1 MIGTLVVNDIKL
13 FFRNRFFAIITGM
26 ALILYIVIFFL
37 LPDKVEESV
46 GLAFYVEDLE
56 AATSLSQLI
65 AEKEVL
71 THFDSE
77 AEMLA
82 ALEDTDD
89 FFVGISVPA
98 ESAQAIARGEQV
110 TLNAFY
116 ASGVPVEAKQM
127 YHDMLLLLANASDP
141 VLFGGLS
148 HFEETKVV
156 LGYDPTGQ
164 PLSIQDRFV
173 PLFLLAI
180 VITEVLGL
188 ATLIVREIESGTVRA
203 LVTGPLRLYE
213 FFAGK
218 VVVGLV
224 LTLGQVLL
232 LIVIM
237 GKIGT
242 SPLLLLTTLLLGSLL
257 IVGVAFFI
265 AAISKNNMSVMAW
278 GTMIMILF
286 LIPVLAIM
294 APGLASGWM
303 EVVPSYY
310 FADALHRILNF
321 DAGWEE
327 VSRQLTL
334 LTVIGLGTLIIGSAV
349 LRKRF

>member
-1 MIGTLVVNDIKL
+1 MIGLLVVNDVKL
-13 FFRNRFFAIITGM
+13 FFRNRFFAVITGM
-26 ALILYIVIFFL
+26 ALILYIVIFYL
-37 LPDKVEESV
+37 LPDKVGESV
-46 GLAFYVEDLE
+46 GVAFYVEDLE
-56 AATSLSQLI
+56 AAASFSQYI
-65 AEKEVL
+65 EEKEGL
-71 THFDSE
+71 TNFDSE
-77 AEMLA
+77 TEMLA

-98 ESAQAIARGEQV
+98 ESAQAIARGEKV
-110 TLNAFY
+110 ALNAFY
-116 ASGVPVEAKQM
+116 APGVPVEAKQM
-127 YHDMLLLLANASDP
+127 FHDALVLLANASNP
-141 VLFGGLS
+141 ALITGFS
-148 HFEETKVV
+148 HVEETKFV
-156 LGYDPTGQ
+156 LGQDLVGQ
-164 PLSIQDRFV
+164 SLSMRDRFV

-180 VITEVLGL
+180 VLTEVLGL

-203 LVTGPLRLYE
+203 LITGPLRLHE
-213 FFAGK
+213 FFVGK
-218 VVVGLV
+218 VVVGLA

-232 LIVIM
+232 MIVIM

-257 IVGVAFFI
+257 IVGVSFFV

-321 DAGWEE
+321 EAGW
-327 VSRQLTL
+327 VDVGRQLTL